1 MLLALAAAL
10 TLAASPCK
18 IVTATDAAAVLGGPV
33 GKPKAQVLGL
43 YQSCTYGRG
52 TRALTVQTRPLAKGD
67 FAKSAKA
74 NPKPVVPVPG
84 LGTPAYF
91 VANFILLVWR
101 DGTEATFSIS
111 GTSGSPLTAEKALA
125 KKVLKRI

>member
-1 MLLALAAAL
+1 M
-10 TLAASPCK
+10 
-18 IVTATDAAAVLGGPV
+18 
-33 GKPKAQVLGL
+33 
-43 YQSCTYGRG
+43 
-52 TRALTVQTRPLAKGD
+52 QTRPLAKGD

-74 NPKPVVPVPG
+74 NPKPIVPVTS

-101 DGTEATFSIS
+101 NGTEATFSIS
-111 GTSGSPLTAEKALA
+111 GASGSPLAAETALA